1 MIDALSGDDMSLVL
15 VCLALV
21 SLLLFHR
28 IYCEFRIMYEGELV
42 SLHGAHA
49 CYSDFEAAKGQSGV
63 VGFTGVVE
71 I

>member
-21 SLLLFHR
+21 SLLLFYR

-42 SLHGAHA
+42 SLHVAYA
-49 CYSDFEAAKGQSGV
+49 CYSDFEAAKG
-63 VGFTGVVE
+63 
-71 I
+71 